1 MTAPA
6 LTRAPR
12 PVAVVGPPAVP
23 PPFVVPASFFIT
35 ALTWLIVGSVA
46 LVGAAPALAHGNF
59 LAPEVFATVHAF
71 TLGVITTT
79 IFGVF
84 HQFLPMALGVSA
96 RSIRAGLWALGAL
109 TAGTLA
115 LVLGFWADL
124 SMCKGIGWTL
134 VFVAIGIEAWNL
146 PIRKGRAPGSAHV
159 RAHIAAGHAALG
171 LALAFAGA
179 RIGENLGWWTVDRM
193 GVITAHFHLAALGFA
208 TLTAVGVGSRMLPMF
223 LVSHGAPTWPVRFIA
238 PTTLAGLLLFSSG
251 AVAHIPPLTIGG
263 GLAMAVGALL
273 FVHLVRGYFVRRLRR
288 AIDPPLTHV
297 VVAVVALAV
306 TVGIGLILLLVS
318 GTHPRLRVVYA
329 LLAILGWL
337 VFLVLGILYKIFTH
351 LSWIHV
357 HGRRTGAVAMTVN
370 DLLRPKWTRTSL
382 LLLVAGLLTLV
393 LGTALGS
400 ARIATAGAVGWLS
413 GALLVPAQ
421 YLRMFLPDR
430 SRTCPR

>member
-1 MTAPA
+1 VALTAPA
-6 LTRAPR
+6 LARAPR
-12 PVAVVGPPAVP
+12 PVAAVAPPAVP
-23 PPFVVPASFFIT
+23 PPFVLPASFFVI
-35 ALTWLIVGSVA
+35 ALSWLVVGSVA
-46 LVGAAPALAHGNF
+46 LLAAAPAIAHGNF

-71 TLGVITTT
+71 TLGIITTT

-96 RSIRAGLWALGAL
+96 RSVRAGLWALGAL

-115 LVLGFWADL
+115 LVVGFWGEHAVL
-124 SMCKGIGWTL
+124 KGAGWIL
-134 VFVAIGIEAWNL
+134 VLAAIGIEAWNL
-146 PIRKGRAPGSAHV
+146 PTRKGRAPGSAHV

-193 GVITAHFHLAALGFA
+193 GIIAAHFHLAALGFA

-223 LVSHGAPTWPVRFIA
+223 LVSHGTPTWPVRLIA
-238 PTTLAGLLLFSSG
+238 PTTLAGLLIFCIG

-263 GLAMAVGALL
+263 GLVMAAAALL
-273 FVHLVRGYFVRRLRR
+273 FVHLVRGYFARRLRR

-297 VVAVVALAV
+297 AVAVVALAA
-306 TVGIGLILLLVS
+306 TVGVGLALLLLP

-337 VFLVLGILYKIFTH
+337 VFLVLGMLYKIFTH

-357 HGRRTGAVAMTVN
+357 HGRRSGAVAVTVN
-370 DLLRPKWTRTSL
+370 DLLRPSWTRASLSL
-382 LLLVAGLLTLV
+382 LMAGLLTLV
-393 LGTALGS
+393 LGTALGN
-400 ARIATAGAVGWLS
+400 ARIATVGAVGWLL

-421 YLRMFLPDR
+421 YLRMFLPER
-430 SRTCPR
+430 S

>member
-1 MTAPA
+1 MALIAPA

-12 PVAVVGPPAVP
+12 PVAAVGPPGVP
-23 PPFVVPASFFIT
+23 PPFALPASFFVV
-35 ALTWLIVGSVA
+35 ALSWLVVGSVV
-46 LVGAAPALAHGNF
+46 LVAAAPALAQGNF

-96 RSIRAGLWALGAL
+96 RSVRGGFWALGAL

-115 LVLGFWADL
+115 LVVGFWVDL
-124 SMCKGIGWTL
+124 SMLKGVGWIL
-134 VFVAIGIEAWNL
+134 VLTAIGIEAWNL
-146 PIRKGRAPGSAHV
+146 PTRKGRAPGSAHV

-193 GVITAHFHLAALGFA
+193 GIIAAHFHLAALGFA

-223 LVSHGAPTWPVRFIA
+223 LVSHGTPTWPVRFIA
-238 PTTLAGLLLFSSG
+238 PTTLAGLLIFSVG
-251 AVAHIPPLTIGG
+251 AVTHIPLITIGG
-263 GLAMAVGALL
+263 GLAMAVAALL
-273 FVHLVRGYFVRRLRR
+273 FVHLVRGFFARRLRR
-288 AIDPPLTHV
+288 IIDPPLTHV
-297 VVAVVALAV
+297 AVAVAGLAA
-306 TVGIGLILLLVS
+306 TVGVGLTLLLLP

-357 HGRRTGAVAMTVN
+357 HGHRTGAVAMTVN
-370 DLLRPKWTRTSL
+370 DLLRPNWTRTSL

-393 LGTALGS
+393 LGAALGS
-400 ARIATAGAVGWLS
+400 ARIATAGAVGWLF

-430 SRTCPR
+430 S